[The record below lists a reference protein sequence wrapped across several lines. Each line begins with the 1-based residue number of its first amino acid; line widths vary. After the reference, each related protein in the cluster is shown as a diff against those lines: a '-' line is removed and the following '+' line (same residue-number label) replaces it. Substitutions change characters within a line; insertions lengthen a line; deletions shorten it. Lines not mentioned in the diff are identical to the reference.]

1 MEETELLL
9 DDVLS
14 PAEIER
20 YRAVYEKAKEANQV
34 TDENKFSFAY
44 CLVRSK
50 AKPDV
55 RAGLSLLR
63 ELYDGTKSDEIKRD
77 YIYYLAFGN
86 ARLGEFEAA
95 LKFLDAILH
104 LEPGNHQAKKLKDEV
119 TRRMDRDGYVGMG
132 IAAGAGALL
141 IGGVGGLLFA
151 GGLTAAAIALL
162 KK

>member
-77 YIYYLAFGN
+77 YIYYLAFGKISSEIDSASATLYCLGN
-86 ARLGEFEAA
+86 ARLGEFETA

-119 TRRMDRDGYVGMG
+119 TRRMDRDGCMSIEFV
-132 IAAGAGALL
+132 
-141 IGGVGGLLFA
+141 
-151 GGLTAAAIALL
+151 
-162 KK
+162 